1 MKCPKCGGSMHTIN
15 YQNVEIDRCSE
26 CNGIWFDILEA
37 QDLKKLA
44 GSEVIDIGDKKVGK
58 LLNENNIDISCP
70 KCKAKLLRM
79 VDAQQPHIWYEAC
92 PICYGTYFDAG
103 EFIDFKKHTILD
115 LLKDM
120 FTKER
125 K

>member
-1 MKCPKCGGSMHTIN
+1 MKCPKCDGEMQSFN
-15 YQNVEIDRCSE
+15 YQNIEIDRCME

-37 QDLKKLA
+37 ENLKRLA
-44 GSEVIDIGDKKVGK
+44 GSEVIDIGDPRIGK
-58 LLNENNIDISCP
+58 QLNDNADISCP
-70 KCKAKLLRM
+70 ICKAKMLRM

-92 PICYGTYFDAG
+92 PICYGTFFDAG
-103 EFIDFKKHTILD
+103 EFIDFKKHTLLD